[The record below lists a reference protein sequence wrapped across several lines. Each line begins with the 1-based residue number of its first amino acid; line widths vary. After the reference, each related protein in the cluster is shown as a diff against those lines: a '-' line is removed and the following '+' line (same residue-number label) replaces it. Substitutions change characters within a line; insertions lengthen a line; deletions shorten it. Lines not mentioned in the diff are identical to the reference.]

1 MVGEKFATLGSEGA
15 RSRKIEENIECF
27 SLNVVKDYM
36 MPEGQNKVL
45 ETKNPLLIH
54 IHPKSE

>member
-1 MVGEKFATLGSEGA
+1 MVGEKFAILGSEGA

>member
-1 MVGEKFATLGSEGA
+1 MAGEKFATLGSEGA

-36 MPEGQNKVL
+36 MPEVL
-45 ETKNPLLIH
+45 ETKKPLLIH
-54 IHPKSE
+54 IHPKSEY

>member
-1 MVGEKFATLGSEGA
+1 MVGEKFVILGSEGA
-15 RSRKIEENIECF
+15 RSRKIEKNIECL

-45 ETKNPLLIH
+45 ETKKPLLNCV
-54 IHPKSE
+54 SQ